1 MNGAATVNGKVGEDQ
16 ELPYDM
22 TALGSQA
29 KLQNWFGS
37 NNIQNPVNFGG
48 FSDLYATDTWMRS
61 IGSGSMYSA
70 SNPGSSA
77 VATPGNYQLAW
88 YTWFP
93 FLENTIGSFGG
104 GNISVKAGGSIS
116 NVQFVSPTKA
126 RDAGPY
132 LVGSAY
138 GYDPSLAAWVANNPS
153 VQSNIAA
160 GLITSV
166 TGYDGLY
173 VQGGGNVTVTAGGNF
188 SDVYTYVQNGTT
200 SLQAGLA
207 ATGLALETSTGN
219 VSVQANRGIS
229 IADKLV
235 NPSVT
240 QRRLRPR
247 SRFRASRSSRM
258 PAFWSVSNLRRQLL
272 VS

>member
-1 MNGAATVNGKVGEDQ
+1 MPA
-16 ELPYDM
+16 
-22 TALGSQA
+22 
-29 KLQNWFGS
+29 
-37 NNIQNPVNFGG
+37 
-48 FSDLYATDTWMRS
+48 
-61 IGSGSMYSA
+61 
-70 SNPGSSA
+70 
-77 VATPGNYQLAW
+77 
-88 YTWFP
+88 
-93 FLENTIGSFGG
+93 
-104 GNISVKAGGSIS
+104 
-116 NVQFVSPTKA
+116 
-126 RDAGPY
+126 Y